1 MEHWHRRLDVLQRE
15 EGGGEEDGEE
25 EGEEE
30 REGEEEG
37 GGEEGKEGEGTYEHV
52 PKGGKGATTQV
63 LAPTEME
70 QEMEEEDE
78 EGGEEGEKKQ
88 GAGAED
94 EEEGGEEEDR
104 GENEQGRE
112 EEEEVGMDVD
122 DNEDGPARGSAEE
135 ERKLAATATSS
146 SSSSST
152 PKAHKAKGG
161 GGGQTGEND
170 RGESLPAPLPPPPV
184 PEEGEEEEKGAEEG
198 KEGDDAEGGKN
209 GEEEDEMG
217 TDAVGAKIT
226 TNQAALHL
234 QDALTE
240 EEQQQQQQQS
250 HPSTK
255 INAEDEREEEEEEAV
270 LDLRQAVQGLWHE
283 HPHPSPDTTME
294 LWSRYRSASAPL
306 ALRLCEQLR
315 LVLEPLVASKLA
327 GDYRSGKRIN
337 MRRVIPYI
345 ASGYRK
351 DKIWLRRTKPAKRA
365 YQVLLAIDDSGSMK
379 HFEAEDMALTALA
392 TLASGMS
399 TLEIGELGVA
409 AFGENLKLVHGFG
422 EPWTEE
428 AGARV
433 LSSFTFEQ
441 EATDGAAML
450 GSVSAA
456 LEAAAGGA
464 RQRRSSG
471 MGVPEKILQLVFV
484 VSDGSFERGD
494 KATLRRLVRE
504 MAEKGQLL
512 VLLIVDKSI
521 EERQEVEYSAAGGV
535 KLSRYLDSYPF
546 PYYVVLRDV
555 QALPE
560 VMADALKQWFEL
572 LSRG

>member
-1 MEHWHRRLDVLQRE
+1 
-15 EGGGEEDGEE
+15 
-25 EGEEE
+25 
-30 REGEEEG
+30 
-37 GGEEGKEGEGTYEHV
+37 
-52 PKGGKGATTQV
+52 
-63 LAPTEME
+63 
-70 QEMEEEDE
+70 
-78 EGGEEGEKKQ
+78 
-88 GAGAED
+88 
-94 EEEGGEEEDR
+94 
-104 GENEQGRE
+104 
-112 EEEEVGMDVD
+112 VD
-122 DNEDGPARGSAEE
+122 DNEDGPSRCSAEE
-135 ERKLAATATSS
+135 ERKLAATTASS

-152 PKAHKAKGG
+152 PKAYKAKGG
-161 GGGQTGEND
+161 RGGQTGEND

-184 PEEGEEEEKGAEEG
+184 PETGEEEEMGTDKGN
-198 KEGDDAEGGKN
+198 GDGIAEGSN
-209 GEEEDEMG
+209 DVEEEDEMG
-217 TDAVGAKIT
+217 TGGTGAKIT

-234 QDALTE
+234 QDAPTE
-240 EEQQQQQQQS
+240 EEQQQHQQQQS
-250 HPSTK
+250 HASTK
-255 INAEDEREEEEEEAV
+255 NNDEDEKEEGEEEEV

-283 HPHPSPDTTME
+283 HPHPSSDTTME

-399 TLEIGELGVA
+399 ALEIGELGVA

-422 EPWTEE
+422 EPWTED

-450 GSVSAA
+450 ESVSAA

-464 RQRRSSG
+464 RQRRSSA
-471 MGVPEKILQLVFV
+471 MGLPEKILQLVFV

>member
-1 MEHWHRRLDVLQRE
+1 
-15 EGGGEEDGEE
+15 
-25 EGEEE
+25 
-30 REGEEEG
+30 
-37 GGEEGKEGEGTYEHV
+37 V

-70 QEMEEEDE
+70 QEMEEEEEEEEGEDGKKKEGVGAEGEEEEGE
-78 EGGEEGEKKQ
+78 EGGR
-88 GAGAED
+88 
-94 EEEGGEEEDR
+94 EEEGGRGGEEK
-104 GENEQGRE
+104 
-112 EEEEVGMDVD
+112 EEVGMDVD
-122 DNEDGPARGSAEE
+122 DNEEGPARGSAEVQ
-135 ERKLAATATSS
+135 RKLAATEASSS

-152 PKAHKAKGG
+152 PKARKAKGG
-161 GGGQTGEND
+161 GGGQGGEND

-184 PEEGEEEEKGAEEG
+184 PEAGKEEEEGGEDGEEG
-198 KEGDDAEGGKN
+198 GAAEGGKD
-209 GEEEDEMG
+209 GEEDEEEDMG
-217 TDAVGAKIT
+217 LGLAGAEIT

-234 QDALTE
+234 QDALTVE
-240 EEQQQQQQQS
+240 QQQQQQQQQQQS

-255 INAEDEREEEEEEAV
+255 DKDEDEDEDEEEEEV

-283 HPHPSPDTTME
+283 HPHPFPDAAME

-464 RQRRSSG
+464 RQRRSVGGGGG